1 MKFPFACCFLLLMDV
16 LGSVYTFCL
25 HKITMLYTK
34 GADGTAGLRSG
45 RIASHVNG
53 ASRAFLVL
61 DVKELESNCGVG
73 CSNSV

>member
-1 MKFPFACCFLLLMDV
+1 
-16 LGSVYTFCL
+16 
-25 HKITMLYTK
+25 MLYTK

-53 ASRAFLVL
+53 ASGAFLVL